1 MIRSDFS
8 ERDIHLAL
16 DGELPA
22 DERQAYEAWLGA
34 NPELQAKQRRYAA
47 DRNAL
52 RDAYA
57 RVLDEPVPARFN
69 HIVLGDMPR
78 PASAFPRSP
87 RWLAAAAALLLAVG
101 GIGGY
106 AAGMRLGVSEETAED
121 RLAETAIAAHAVY
134 AAEKEH
140 AVEVSAGRK
149 EHLQSWLSARVGLRL
164 VAPDLSDEGFEFVGG
179 RLLPSGEG
187 KAAMFLYENDAGRR
201 VSVFVTAEAPGTS
214 KGTYKEAED
223 GPRAVYWLDKGYGCA
238 VVGEL
243 PQAQLSTVAKSAYQ
257 QLMMGLAG

>member
-1 MIRSDFS
+1 MTRNDFS

-57 RVLDEPVPARFN
+57 RILDEPVSARFN

-78 PASAFPRSP
+78 PASALPRSP

-179 RLLPSGEG
+179 RLLPAGEG